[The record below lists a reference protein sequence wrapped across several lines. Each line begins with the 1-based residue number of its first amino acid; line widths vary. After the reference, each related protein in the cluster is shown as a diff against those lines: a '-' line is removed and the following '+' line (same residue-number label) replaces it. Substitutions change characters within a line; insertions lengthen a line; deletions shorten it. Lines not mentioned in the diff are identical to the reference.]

1 MPDVEHAICV
11 LVAKM
16 KPHPASGVFVYNWV
30 MRYIWF
36 LFLTILPL
44 ITYGH
49 GGGLDSYGC
58 HHNRKQGGYHCHRGT
73 NAGISYSS
81 QQEMLQQG
89 SSSISETSKI
99 TRDESNKKTLPE
111 GTHKGKVVG
120 ITDGDTLTLLVNN
133 IPYKIRLAEIDT
145 PEKRQPYGT
154 QSKKLLSELAFG
166 KEAIVD
172 VQTSDRYGRSV
183 ARIYV
188 GDVDV
193 NAELVKQGAAWV
205 YRKYAKDERLYE
217 LEKQAKEA
225 KLGLW
230 GLPETERIP
239 PWEHRKLRSD

>member
-1 MPDVEHAICV
+1 
-11 LVAKM
+11 M
-16 KPHPASGVFVYNWV
+16 K
-30 MRYIWF
+30 YIWF
-36 LFLTILPL
+36 LLLTILPL

-49 GGGLDSYGC
+49 GAGLDSHGC
-58 HHNRKQGGYHCHRGT
+58 HHNRKQGGYHCHRGA
-73 NAGISYSS
+73 NASSSYSS

-89 SSSISETSKI
+89 SSSLSEASKL
-99 TRDESNKKTLPE
+99 TRDESNKKTLSE

-133 IPYKIRLAEIDT
+133 THYKIRLAEIDT
-145 PEKRQPYGT
+145 PEKGQPYGT

-166 KEAIVD
+166 KEATAN
-172 VQTSDRYGRSV
+172 VQTIDHYGRSV

-188 GDVDV
+188 DDVDV

-217 LEKQAKEA
+217 LENQAKED

-239 PWEHRKLRSD
+239 PWEHRRSRND